1 MNPAIQQKIDEKAEL
16 ITQAIR
22 LKGTDKYP
30 EIMEAIKNLTFEI
43 DGLLGMRRRKFL
55 PEAKR

>member
-1 MNPAIQQKIDEKAEL
+1 MTHAIQQKIDEKAEL
-16 ITQAIR
+16 VNQAIR

-43 DGLLGMRRRKFL
+43 DGLLGMRRRKFS